1 MLTSHLRDHG
11 MKVGLVLVV
20 DEPIVEDTLTLVTE
34 QTEDLG
40 LISHC
45 SWLTLQHTC
54 TETPTHTHAE
64 ADNEYDF
71 L

>member
-1 MLTSHLRDHG
+1 ME
-11 MKVGLVLVV
+11 VGLVLVV
-20 DEPIVEDTLTLVTE
+20 DESIMEHTLTLVTE

-54 TETPTHTHAE
+54 TETHTHAE
-64 ADNEYDF
+64 AESEYDF